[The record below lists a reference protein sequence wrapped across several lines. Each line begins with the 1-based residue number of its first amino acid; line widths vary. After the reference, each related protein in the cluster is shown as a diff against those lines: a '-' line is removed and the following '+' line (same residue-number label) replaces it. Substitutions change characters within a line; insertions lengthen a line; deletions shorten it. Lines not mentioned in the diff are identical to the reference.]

1 MVWQRTFGHADSCET
16 VQACESNRGTTMS
29 DTPVQREY
37 AEHLLEEV
45 KSGRMT
51 RRQLLV
57 RASVIGLSATTMGR
71 LLAACGGSST
81 PAASASSSA
90 APKAGGTLKMTMPS
104 PTVAL
109 DPTTMYDTG
118 SIAMTQQ
125 VAEYLIWVNNDLS
138 LRPVLAESW
147 SPDASA
153 KVWTFKL
160 RQGVKFQD
168 GKPFTADDVVATMNI
183 LLNPKTVSA
192 ALSAFQ
198 GILSQ
203 GGVVKVDD
211 HTVAFH
217 LDSPFADFPY
227 FVASTNYDC
236 LILPSTFKPGTWEKT
251 PVGTGPF
258 VLKSYTPKQSATLV
272 KNPNYW
278 NTGKPYLDGVAVQF
292 IDTTQTEALA
302 LQNGSSDMMLS
313 TPYEGAQVLFSDANL
328 KVLTTPSTM
337 MRSLAMR
344 VDKAPFTDK
353 RVRQALAYTLDR
365 QAIITNLFANKA
377 SLGNDNVF
385 APLYPLAPKDVP
397 QRTQDIAKAKSLLA
411 AAGMPNGVTM
421 NLNVEGFE
429 EVPHYATLLQG
440 MAKPAGIN
448 LKLNQV
454 TVTYWYGSGT
464 NQPWLQAPMGIT
476 DWTFRGV
483 PSQYFLPMYTSKGV
497 WNSAQFKNPQFDTL
511 AGQYDST
518 IDEASRRTY
527 AKQMVELMV
536 DETPYII
543 GYWISVNRAMK
554 KNVQGVTA
562 DPAEFLDLTAAFLA

>member
-1 MVWQRTFGHADSCET
+1 MT
-16 VQACESNRGTTMS
+16 S
-29 DTPVQREY
+29 DTPFQREY
-37 AEHLLEEV
+37 ADHLLHEILG
-45 KSGRMT
+45 GRMT

-57 RASVIGLSATTMGR
+57 RASVVGLSATLVGQV
-71 LLAACGGSST
+71 LAACGSSSPSSST
-81 PAASASSSA
+81 SPSSA
-90 APKAGGTLKMTMPS
+90 APKAGGTLKVTMPS
-104 PTVAL
+104 PTVTV

-118 SIAMTQQ
+118 SIAIAQQ

-147 SPDASA
+147 SPNSDAT
-153 KVWTFKL
+153 VWTFKL

-168 GKPFTADDVVATMNI
+168 GKPFSADDVVFTMNI

-192 ALSAFQ
+192 ALASFQ

-203 GGVVKVDD
+203 GGVQKVDAN
-211 HTVAFH
+211 TVAFH
-217 LDSPFADFPY
+217 LDQPFADFPY

-236 LILPSTFKPGTWEKT
+236 LILPSTFKAGTWQSN

-258 VLKSYTPKQSATLV
+258 KMTKFTAKQGATFV
-272 KNPNYW
+272 KNPTYW
-278 NTGKPYLDGVAVQF
+278 DKGKPYLDGVSVQF
-292 IDTTQTEALA
+292 IEETQAEALA
-302 LQNGSSDMMLS
+302 LQSGSVDMMLT
-313 TPYEGAQVLFSDANL
+313 TPVQGSQALFTDPSV

-337 MRSLAMR
+337 MRSLHMR

-365 QAIITNLFANKA
+365 PAIIKSLFNNKA
-377 SLGNDNVF
+377 VVGNDNVF
-385 APLYPLAPKDVP
+385 APLYPLGPKDVP
-397 QRTQDIAKAKSLLA
+397 QRAQDIAKAKQLLSS
-411 AAGMPNGVTM
+411 AGFPNGVTM
-421 NLNVEGFE
+421 NLNVEEFE
-429 EVPHYATLLQG
+429 EVPQYATLIQA

-454 TVTYWYGSGT
+454 TVTEWYGSGN

-518 IDEASRRTY
+518 IDEATRKTY
-527 AKQMVELMV
+527 AKQMVELMM

-554 KNVQGVTA
+554 TNVQGLTS
-562 DPAEFLDLTAAFLA
+562 DPAEFLDLTTTYLS